1 LHIGFFRALLLRL
14 DLQFRRQTLGL
25 GQVAVI
31 AVYSVKG
38 GVGKTTIAVDLA
50 WRSAA
55 LYGHNTLLWDL
66 DHQGG
71 AAYLLGMD
79 DAPRPRAASVF
90 QRDGKPRQ
98 FIAETPYPGLSL
110 LQADESLRNLPLLL
124 ARLGQRQRLSN
135 MTSLLKA
142 EYERIVLDCP
152 AGLNEVSEQV
162 LIAADVLIV
171 PLPPSPLSA
180 RALEAIHRELLLN
193 HRRHPP
199 ILPVLSMY
207 DARRTHH
214 RDVAQSVAATWP
226 KIPLATQL
234 EQSAIKRAPL
244 GSFANSSDAGK
255 SLDQLWQAIETKLD
269 DLREARAHSS

>member
-1 LHIGFFRALLLRL
+1 
-14 DLQFRRQTLGL
+14 
-25 GQVAVI
+25 VAVI

-50 WRSAA
+50 WRAA
-55 LYGHNTLLWDL
+55 TLYARNTLLWDL

-71 AAYLLGMD
+71 AAYLLGME

-124 ARLGQRQRLSN
+124 ARLGQRQRLAS

-142 EYERIVLDCP
+142 DYERIVLDCP
-152 AGLNEVSEQV
+152 AGMNEVSEQV

-180 RALEAIHRELLLN
+180 RALETIHRELLLN
-193 HRRHPP
+193 HHRHPP

-207 DARRTHH
+207 NARRSHH
-214 RDVAQSVAATWP
+214 RDVAKTAAVNWP
-226 KIPLATQL
+226 RVPLASQL

-244 GSFANSSDAGK
+244 GSFANGSAAGK

-269 DLREARAHSS
+269 AIEAARLHSSKQAVR